1 MPLSALAPLPLATT
15 IVLPGVIVRIIII
28 VLILWLVF

>member
-1 MPLSALAPLPLATT
+1 MPLSALPLLPLATT
-15 IVLPGVIVRIIII
+15 IVLPGIIVLIIII